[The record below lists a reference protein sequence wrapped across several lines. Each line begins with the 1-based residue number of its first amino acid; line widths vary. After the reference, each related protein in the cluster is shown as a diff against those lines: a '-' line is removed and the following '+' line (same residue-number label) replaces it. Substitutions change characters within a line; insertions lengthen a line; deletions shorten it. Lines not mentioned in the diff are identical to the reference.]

1 MTELGMA
8 GHETS
13 VLATEEAALPG
24 ALAPSEDRISRPG
37 MVLSF
42 DEVYRDAFRFVWRSL
57 KRLGVREASLD
68 DAVQDVFL
76 VVHRKLGEFEGR
88 SSIRT
93 WLFRI
98 AMRVAKDHRRT
109 EKRRPTAPLED
120 ESIAARDQ
128 SPLEH
133 AAQREKIDLLHSI
146 LETLDDDKRAVFI
159 LGELEGM
166 SGPEMADALGIPV
179 DTAYS
184 RLRAAN
190 AIFNEAHQ
198 RHLLRTRGDR

>member
-1 MTELGMA
+1 MA
-8 GHETS
+8 GHETL
-13 VLATEEAALPG
+13 VLAPQEAALPD
-24 ALAPSEDRISRPG
+24 AIVPSEDRISRPG
-37 MVLSF
+37 VVRSF
-42 DEVYRDAFRFVWRSL
+42 DEVYRDGFRFVWRSL
-57 KRLGVREASLD
+57 KRLGVRDAYLD

-76 VVHRKLGEFEGR
+76 VVHRKLAEFEGR

-109 EKRRPTAPLED
+109 HERRPTTSLHD
-120 ESIAARDQ
+120 ESIATPES
-128 SPLEH
+128 SPLER

-146 LETLDDDKRAVFI
+146 LETLDDDKRAAFI

-166 SGPEMADALGIPV
+166 SGPEMADALGVPV

-190 AIFNEAHQ
+190 ASFNAAYE
-198 RHLLRTRGDR
+198 RRLRRAGGER